1 MTCPALFSPM
11 IIIVLG
17 PCDSPSVCCNELLI
31 VYNFFDFLP
40 TCCNEL
46 LIVYIFFDFLPTK
59 YLIDVDIYIYA
70 PCFSN
75 TDD

>member
-1 MTCPALFSPM
+1 M

-40 TCCNEL
+40 T
-46 LIVYIFFDFLPTK
+46 K
-59 YLIDVDIYIYA
+59 YLIDVDIYIYIYA

>member
-40 TCCNEL
+40 T
-46 LIVYIFFDFLPTK
+46 K
-59 YLIDVDIYIYA
+59 YLIDVDIYIYMPLA
-70 PCFSN
+70 FQTPMINVYKKYDN
-75 TDD
+75 TLIRIC